1 MRFVPNVI
9 SALRIALT
17 PVVILCL
24 LQDAT
29 WARLAAFLLFLIG
42 AGSDYADGVVAR
54 LMQAQTRLGRFLD
67 PLADK
72 VLVLGTFGALAW
84 LYPSLVPW
92 WAVVL
97 IALRDVT
104 VTGLRMR
111 AEASGRSIRTWKLA
125 KSKTALAV
133 RLLDRDAP
141 AAPIGGG
148 NWSDWYLE
156 CGGASRSLVVLGLDD
171 RGSGNPANGNG
182 LYHQDGVHRPTIDP

>member
-125 KSKTALAV
+125 KSKTALQLGFLIV
-133 RLLDRDAP
+133 MLLLRLLEVGTGV
-141 AAPIGGG
+141 IGT
-148 NWSDWYLE
+148 WSAEVLAGVWLFWV
-156 CGGASRSLVVLGLDD
+156 LMIVVLVTLLTGM
-171 RGSGNPANGNG
+171 G
-182 LYHQDGVHRPTIDP
+182 YITKTEYIDPQ